1 VGSFKWGFTAAAF
14 ALCISVLLGLVS
26 GVGAVYIFLRA
37 LVFAVVF
44 FGLGFGLHF
53 VINSYFPELLTIN
66 EETSTTPE
74 TDESEGHISIAMDS
88 MGEYAVPELFEQK
101 GEPYE
106 LGNIEDLISGAFR
119 PGGADNRSFA
129 ESSQPAYPSVNFSM
143 TDEGIDQSKETGY
156 NDLGDFGDI
165 SFSEPAAVKSG
176 GIDETSSFE
185 AEKPPAFQPQF
196 ASSVGEDDS
205 GLGGLPDLDM
215 MAMAFSNFSGPP
227 EGVSSSTPS
236 MGSTVPVDDESEPD
250 RSQYKGNKPQAL
262 QGDFQ
267 PQAIAQGIRTVLSKD

>member
-1 VGSFKWGFTAAAF
+1 MVV
-14 ALCISVLLGLVS
+14 SVLLGLVS
-26 GVGAVYIFLRA
+26 GVGAVHIFLRA

-53 VINSYFPELLTIN
+53 VINSYFPELLYMN
-66 EETSTTPE
+66 EETASSASE
-74 TDESEGHISIAMDS
+74 TDENAGHISIAMDS

-119 PGGADNRSFA
+119 PGGGDNSSYA
-129 ESSQPAYPSVNFSM
+129 ESSQHSYPSVNFSM
-143 TDEGIDQSKETGY
+143 TDEGIDQNNESGY

-165 SFSEPAAVKSG
+165 SFSEPAAAKSG
-176 GIDETSSFE
+176 GFDETSSFE

-196 ASSVGEDDS
+196 ASSIGDDDS

-215 MAMAFSNFSGPP
+215 MAMAFSNFSGPLDSA
-227 EGVSSSTPS
+227 SSSAPS
-236 MGSTVPVDDESEPD
+236 MGSTAPVDESEPD